1 MPTTIDSMTGVEIK
15 SPFFDTAVSLELF
28 PVHPNVLK
36 NPNAP
41 QKNRVALIY
50 GSNGSGKSTISF
62 IQMPKVVEFGGIGSF
77 LLHYVEDKPHENT
90 EEGEVEV
97 KTNGPE

>member
-1 MPTTIDSMTGVEIK
+1 MPTTIDSMTGVEICIVLIQPMCWLTFPMHGKNQIIGWQVQDEQITK
-15 SPFFDTAVSLELF
+15 SF
-28 PVHPNVLK
+28 N
-36 NPNAP
+36 
-41 QKNRVALIY
+41 
-50 GSNGSGKSTISF
+50 
-62 IQMPKVVEFGGIGSF
+62 QMPKAVEFGGIGSF